1 MPTPRKSIAQLTASG
16 TLTKHLGRY
25 QSRLAA
31 VPTIIH
37 PPGRAPV
44 HFSPQQKL
52 VWAEV
57 LRTAPEGV
65 LMKSDRF
72 SVEILVNM
80 LLKLRTT
87 NGSTSEY
94 NAIANLLGKMGM
106 TPASRQSMNVERSLD
121 PHETAA
127 EARNNAVWAELDSLD

>member
-1 MPTPRKSIAQLTASG
+1 MPTPRKSIAQLAASG
-16 TLTKHLGRY
+16 TLGKHLGRY
-25 QSRLAA
+25 QARLAA

-44 HFSPQQKL
+44 HFNPQQKV

-57 LRTAPEGV
+57 LCTAPQGV

-72 SVEILVNM
+72 SVEILVNL
-80 LLKLRTT
+80 LLKVRTT
-87 NGSTSEY
+87 DGSTSEY
-94 NAIANLLGKMGM
+94 NALINLLGKMGM
-106 TPASRQSMNVERSLD
+106 TPASRQSMNIERSLE

-127 EARNNAVWAELDSLD
+127 EARQNAVWAELDSLD